1 MHNDRS
7 LPLPQAHRPGDG
19 TAPPSDLAHT
29 LRPRHVVMISLGG
42 IIGAGIFVGSSAAIH
57 IAGPAVLLSYALGG
71 LLVLCIMRMLAE
83 MACAN
88 PGRGSFAEYA
98 ALGLGRWAAF
108 MTGWLYW
115 YYWVITIGVETVA
128 GAKLLQPWL
137 RHMGVEA
144 PIWEVGLI
152 LISIMTATN
161 LFSVKVY
168 GELEFWFA
176 LLKVVVIAVFIVAGG
191 AFLVFLGPGLRGTY
205 HTLAGDGGL
214 FPAGVHTVFAVI
226 PIVIFSMMG
235 SEVATIAAAESAQ
248 PADNIVRAV
257 RTVALR
263 ILIFYVLSIGIIVA
277 IVPWRTLP
285 IGLSPFVIAFDA
297 MHIPGAAPVMSFIVL
312 AAVLSCLNSGLY
324 ITSRMLHEL
333 ARTGDAPRFLAA
345 IGGNRVPKLGILI
358 GSVAGFL
365 AATASVISPNKVF
378 LFLINTSG
386 AIILLIYI
394 VIALGQ
400 IRLRLRLEGQ
410 GVQLPLKM
418 WLFPWLSW
426 VVVAGITVVLI
437 LMALETEL
445 RSQLLWSIVSVA
457 VISAAYALRQWRK
470 AAVRPHR

>member
-1 MHNDRS
+1 
-7 LPLPQAHRPGDG
+7 
-19 TAPPSDLAHT
+19 LAHS

-57 IAGPAVLLSYALGG
+57 IAGPAVLISYALGG
-71 LLVLCIMRMLAE
+71 LLVFCIMRMLAE
-83 MACAN
+83 MACAR

-137 RHMGVEA
+137 RQVNVEA
-144 PIWEVGLI
+144 PIWEVGLV
-152 LISIMTATN
+152 LISTMTATN

-176 LLKVVVIAVFIVAGG
+176 LLKVLVIAGFIVAGG
-191 AFLVFLGPGLRGTY
+191 GFLVFFGPGLQGTY

-214 FPAGVHTVFAVI
+214 FPSGMHTVFTVI

-235 SEVATIAAAESAQ
+235 SEVSTIAAAESAQ
-248 PADNIVRAV
+248 PSENIVRAV

-285 IGLSPFVIAFDA
+285 IGLSPFVIAFRA

-333 ARTGDAPRFLAA
+333 ARTGHAPKFLAA

-365 AATASVISPNKVF
+365 AAAASIISPNGVF

-394 VIALGQ
+394 VIAVGQ
-400 IRLRLRLEGQ
+400 IRLRLQLESRGE
-410 GVQLPLKM
+410 QLPLKM

-426 VVVAGITVVLI
+426 AVIAGIIIVLI
-437 LMALETEL
+437 LMALTQEL
-445 RSQLLWSIVSVA
+445 RTQLLWSIASVA
-457 VISAAYALRQWRK
+457 VIGAAYALRQRK
-470 AAVRPHR
+470 SAVMRPHR